1 AHATWPMPAGYPRT
15 VRARTGCGGEAC
27 PGRGRHCHRLLVAT
41 GWPVQPARKARPAPG
56 LHWHRRRQQA
66 WLPTTTAGMHACS
79 SLERGPVGIA
89 ERAPIERDVHL
100 LEEPLAVG
108 RHHLALEPDAGVVHV
123 APAVGTA

>member
-1 AHATWPMPAGYPRT
+1 
-15 VRARTGCGGEAC
+15 
-27 PGRGRHCHRLLVAT
+27 
-41 GWPVQPARKARPAPG
+41 
-56 LHWHRRRQQA
+56 LHWHRRRRQA
-66 WLPTTTAGMHACS
+66 WLPTTTAGTHACS

-123 APAVGTA
+123 APAVGAATRPGAVHGDVIGMDSDEIAIADVACLEPEHAALANVDAA